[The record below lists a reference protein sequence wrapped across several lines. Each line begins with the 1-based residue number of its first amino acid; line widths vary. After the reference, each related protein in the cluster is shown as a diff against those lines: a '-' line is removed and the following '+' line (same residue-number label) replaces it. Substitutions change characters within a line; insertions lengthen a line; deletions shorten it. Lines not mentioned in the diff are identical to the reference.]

1 MKLVLHATRRSES
14 FAKVSPPLCFC
25 PALYPLRS
33 GGCKNATVKI
43 TFFAWSEHS
52 FLYTVKGRPFHPGDP
67 NSLEAGE
74 RALFCGRRRRLS
86 SALLNGLHKNTL
98 AEMSRHQSKGRQSDW
113 EEEEQ
118 KDPTDQRG
126 EAADFLGGLQH
137 KFVFYPLTFSDIS
150 KHRHPHSQK
159 AKKRQSN
166 LKSTSLKNSVDTG

>member
-1 MKLVLHATRRSES
+1 MLTINTYFTFPTWLWKKSEQETE
-14 FAKVSPPLCFC
+14 L
-25 PALYPLRS
+25 L
-33 GGCKNATVKI
+33 KI
-43 TFFAWSEHS
+43 LLQWLS
-52 FLYTVKGRPFHPGDP
+52 RIDP

-74 RALFCGRRRRLS
+74 RALFCGRRLS

-137 KFVFYPLTFSDIS
+137 
-150 KHRHPHSQK
+150 
-159 AKKRQSN
+159 
-166 LKSTSLKNSVDTG
+166 

>member
-1 MKLVLHATRRSES
+1 MTDHFCTWVDRWVHFTFPTWLWKKSEQETE
-14 FAKVSPPLCFC
+14 L
-25 PALYPLRS
+25 L
-33 GGCKNATVKI
+33 KI
-43 TFFAWSEHS
+43 LLQWLS
-52 FLYTVKGRPFHPGDP
+52 RIDP

-126 EAADFLGGLQH
+126 LAGDFLGGLQQQLD
-137 KFVFYPLTFSDIS
+137 FNPLTFSDIS
-150 KHRHPHSQK
+150 KHRQASSLTK
-159 AKKRQSN
+159 SKKEAI
-166 LKSTSLKNSVDTG
+166 